1 MTRMAWQRCGMPHE
15 RLIAV
20 KLFMDESGNGNA
32 SQPLI
37 VGAVELGDD
46 AEDIEEKIKD
56 LYKRL
61 VARHS
66 LTGFGSFEDF
76 RKDGFHSSNDPT
88 EISVPFRELM
98 RTTFFRAYMVVTD
111 RTSFPSNAEPDLI
124 EFMYVKLLSD
134 LLIRHRNEPKFL
146 CYIEQSEE
154 MASIIR
160 RLPNAV
166 VRQARKKAG
175 RDASFPRPDIS
186 MVTKRDYMS
195 TAIIDYVM
203 ADVSRWLQKGRTNNP
218 KDFAYRAFREIEPSV
233 SMLYSF
239 ELGRISSRKD
249 PLH

>member
-166 VRQARKKAG
+166 VRQARKKDG

>member
-1 MTRMAWQRCGMPHE
+1 MTRMAWQRCGIPHE

-46 AEDIEEKIKD
+46 AEDIEEEIKD

-111 RTSFPSNAEPDLI
+111 RTSFPRNAEPDLI

-166 VRQARKKAG
+166 VRQARKKSG